1 MGKTFIVWPEY
12 FDSTLPRRL
21 GRRVPKH
28 LAVPHP
34 TVKDILNVCNEL
46 SLECE
51 VHEDKKYPRTWYS
64 SGGYVVITFKD
75 SEELSKNKLVRVIA
89 SNLVE
94 LKARK

>member
-46 SLECE
+46 GLECD

-64 SGGYVVITFKD
+64 SGGYVVITLKEG
-75 SEELSKNKLVRVIA
+75 EELNKNELVKIIA
-89 SNLVE
+89 SKLLE
-94 LKARK
+94 LRARK